1 MKYFLILIILFVTTL
16 SFGQQLNYTKW
27 KEEAKTQINLLPKY
41 GNIPKT
47 KKQKEADLKFIKVC
61 LAQEGTNRKASE
73 LLVKRGFDYLYEKD
87 FKTAMF
93 RFNQAWLLDPKNENA
108 FWGFGAI
115 YFSFG
120 DFESG
125 MKQYEEGLK
134 LNPNSS
140 NILTDKATVYMTK
153 YMSSKNGK
161 DFNLALNLF
170 KKSYSIDPK
179 NQNTL
184 FKISACYFVKKDCG
198 NAWKYYNECK
208 KLGGRPIT
216 KEYTD
221 ALTNGCKK

>member
-1 MKYFLILIILFVTTL
+1 MKL
-16 SFGQQLNYTKW
+16 
-27 KEEAKTQINLLPKY
+27 
-41 GNIPKT
+41 
-47 KKQKEADLKFIKVC
+47 C
-61 LAQEGTNRKASE
+61 LAQEGTNLKASE
-73 LLVKRGFDYLYEKD
+73 LLVKRGFDYLYKKD

-115 YFSFG
+115 YFSLG

-125 MKQYEEGLK
+125 MIQFEEGLK
-134 LNPNSS
+134 LNRNSS

-153 YMSSKNGK
+153 YMSSKNEK

-198 NAWKYYNECK
+198 NA
-208 KLGGRPIT
+208 
-216 KEYTD
+216 
-221 ALTNGCKK
+221 